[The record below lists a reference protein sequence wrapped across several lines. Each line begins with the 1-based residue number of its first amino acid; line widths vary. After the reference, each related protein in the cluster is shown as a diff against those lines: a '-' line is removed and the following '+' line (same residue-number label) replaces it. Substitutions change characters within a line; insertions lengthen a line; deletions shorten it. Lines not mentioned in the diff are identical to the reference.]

1 MLNYDFLRMFLF
13 CLDDNVCNFH
23 KNDEF
28 FSEGVKLSLSNYLI
42 SLPNLIIR
50 WLNPTCNYF
59 ISKNN
64 DSVYVTLQFSE
75 NFLFPLSFGMDQTQ
89 LMDLEFRNFFF
100 ERLENC
106 SKISYCSKSKISFK
120 CTMFEKVWAMYKYYI
135 YCICFNSIVL
145 LWIWLLS
152 SFEKP
157 CNLVVFVFYKIDIIN
172 FSQKINK
179 DKMIYL

>member
-42 SLPNLIIR
+42 SLPNLFIR

-89 LMDLEFRNFFF
+89 LMDLEFRNFFLKGWKIVP
-100 ERLENC
+100 RSVIVQNPKLVLSAPC
-106 SKISYCSKSKISFK
+106 SKKYEQ
-120 CTMFEKVWAMYKYYI
+120 CTNITYI
-135 YCICFNSIVL
+135 VYVLIV
-145 LWIWLLS
+145 
-152 SFEKP
+152 
-157 CNLVVFVFYKIDIIN
+157 
-172 FSQKINK
+172 
-179 DKMIYL
+179 

>member
-1 MLNYDFLRMFLF
+1 MFLF

-75 NFLFPLSFGMDQTQ
+75 NFLFPLSFGMDQIIK
-89 LMDLEFRNFFF
+89 LN
-100 ERLENC
+100 
-106 SKISYCSKSKISFK
+106 
-120 CTMFEKVWAMYKYYI
+120 W
-135 YCICFNSIVL
+135 
-145 LWIWLLS
+145 WIWSSGIFFLKGWEIVPRSVIVQNPKLVLS
-152 SFEKP
+152 AP
-157 CNLVVFVFYKIDIIN
+157 CLKKYEQCTNITYIVYVLIV
-172 FSQKINK
+172 
-179 DKMIYL
+179 